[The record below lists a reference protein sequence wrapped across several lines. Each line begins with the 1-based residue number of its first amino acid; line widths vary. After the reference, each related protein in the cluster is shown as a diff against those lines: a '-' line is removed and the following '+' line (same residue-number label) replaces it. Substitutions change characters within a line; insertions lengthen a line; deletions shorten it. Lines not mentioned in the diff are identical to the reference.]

1 MANSSTVV
9 IIPTYNE
16 AENIRVL
23 LPELLKLQVDIFVV
37 DDASSDGTADIAKS
51 LGQERLTVISRP
63 TKLGLGSAY
72 KAGYKKAL
80 DAGYTT
86 LIQMDADGSHRVK
99 DLEILLRKFTL
110 DPAIDLVI
118 GSRWIQ
124 GGNIENWPKYREYL
138 SRFANVYSKFALGTQ
153 VQDMTSGFRIY
164 RGSILMQMNL
174 NSIESEGYSF
184 QIEMTREALRLDAKI
199 VEVPITFIERTIGR
213 SKMSSKIVR
222 EAMMKVTKWGLIR
235 FWKRR

>member
-37 DDASSDGTADIAKS
+37 DDASSDGTADKAKS

-80 DAGYTT
+80 EAGYTT

-99 DLEILLRKFTL
+99 DLENLLMKFKS
-110 DPAIDLVI
+110 DSSIDLLI
-118 GSRWIQ
+118 GSRWIP
-124 GGNIENWPKYREYL
+124 GGKVENWSKHREYL
-138 SRFANVYSKFALGTQ
+138 SRFANAYSKFALGTQ

-164 RGSILMQMNL
+164 RASILMQMNL
-174 NSIESEGYSF
+174 DSIESEGYSF
-184 QIEMTREALRLDAKI
+184 QIEMTREAIRLDAKI
-199 VEVPITFIERTIGR
+199 VEVAITFIERTIGR